1 MGLADQDTLRALLP
15 LIFQLSERSSI
26 GFLRGQTLGSIRLH
40 RFKPSFQGRFSNI
53 QMSVLQIFWLE
64 QNTRPK
70 NRSEHSVVH
79 SWLGNLI
86 HQKPTKIQRSLLVTW
101 SNENLVTL
109 TLGKCLCSVV
119 GSDQSPV
126 QTWVQNRYL
135 AISGWIQG
143 FCPMTLPKTFIF
155 PSFNKTLPVI
165 FSPRL
170 AKKWYHIQEQWSMMC
185 QNFHSWWDQKKSV
198 EVSHPNRG
206 KKKKRVLVPDG
217 VPGRYGASCVGGAAV
232 TAEGKCATCKL
243 PKGDL
248 LGSHAFS
255 DDSVLEKTSF
265 SIGNSGSFF
274 TRLLSLKV
282 LFHLVFR
289 QMRNLP
295 KAWETFLDKATIKLR
310 IPY

>member
-206 KKKKRVLVPDG
+206 KKKSEFWCLMAFPEDTG
-217 VPGRYGASCVGGAAV
+217 PAAWEAQQWRRKANAPRANCLKAICWEV
-232 TAEGKCATCKL
+232 MLFPTIQCSKKHRFPLAIQ
-243 PKGDL
+243 
-248 LGSHAFS
+248 
-255 DDSVLEKTSF
+255 V
-265 SIGNSGSFF
+265 
-274 TRLLSLKV
+274 LSLQDC
-282 LFHLVFR
+282 FR
-289 QMRNLP
+289 WRCC
-295 KAWETFLDKATIKLR
+295 FI
-310 IPY
+310 

>member
-26 GFLRGQTLGSIRLH
+26 GFLRGQTLGSIRLK

-86 HQKPTKIQRSLLVTW
+86 HQKLAQIQRSLLVTR

-143 FCPMTLPKTFIF
+143 FCSMTLPKTFIF

-185 QNFHSWWDQKKSV
+185 QNFHSWWDPKKSV

-206 KKKKRVLVPDG
+206 GKKASSGAWWRSRKIGGQLRGRRSSDG
-217 VPGRYGASCVGGAAV
+217 G
-232 TAEGKCATCKL
+232 
-243 PKGDL
+243 
-248 LGSHAFS
+248 
-255 DDSVLEKTSF
+255 
-265 SIGNSGSFF
+265 
-274 TRLLSLKV
+274 
-282 LFHLVFR
+282 R
-289 QMRNLP
+289 QMRHVQI
-295 KAWETFLDKATIKLR
+295 A
-310 IPY
+310 